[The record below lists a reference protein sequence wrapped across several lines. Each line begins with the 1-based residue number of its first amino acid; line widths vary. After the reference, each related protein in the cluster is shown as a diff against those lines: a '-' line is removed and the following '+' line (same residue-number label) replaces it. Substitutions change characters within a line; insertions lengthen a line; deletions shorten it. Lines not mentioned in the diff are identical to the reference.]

1 MAAAE
6 SALAAGCRVISFSV
20 PGIPVAKGRPRLS
33 VRFGHAHAYT
43 PAKTRQAENLFA
55 ARAMAYAPET
65 PIAGPIS
72 MTLRLIFPFPASM
85 PKKRKIDGMPHVTKP
100 DADNAC
106 KMILDSLQGA
116 FFLDDKQIYAL
127 TVTKEYGP
135 VPQTCV
141 VINESPF
148 N

>member
-1 MAAAE
+1 M
-6 SALAAGCRVISFSV
+6 ISFSV
-20 PGIPVAKGRPRLS
+20 PGVPVAKGRPRAAF
-33 VRFGHAHAYT
+33 RGGHATIYT
-43 PAKTRQAENLFA
+43 PAKTREAENLFA

-65 PIAGPIS
+65 PLAGPIS

-100 DADNAC
+100 DADNVI
-106 KMILDSLQGA
+106 KSILDALQGV
-116 FFLDDKQIYAL
+116 FFLDDKQVYAL

-141 VINESPF
+141 VITDALTTIEAALEGSR
-148 N
+148 